1 MLKKKKKNYETGHAT
16 RNLNLPLKYKVYPKI
31 KYFQMVKLITL
42 TQTCQLTKDKEV
54 NTYINIRYDFRL
66 FHLITVPL
74 NTQGKFSSINLFAA

>member
-1 MLKKKKKNYETGHAT
+1 
-16 RNLNLPLKYKVYPKI
+16 
-31 KYFQMVKLITL
+31 MVKLITL